1 MATVD
6 RTVLEDWLHQELDG
20 ELTGLEQQQLEQA
33 LAGSEELRLERKAL
47 QSLDQQ
53 LALSRISVREGFADE
68 VLADLPP
75 AAWESRSRRAWR
87 APLAMLAALVAV
99 VLGIGYGAGTGSAAA
114 QTGLVGALA
123 SVVDLFQTAVLAGT
137 GLLGFSWKGLRLAF
151 QELLLDQPAAFA
163 GMVLLLV
170 GLNVL
175 LYLGLRRHRR
185 PGGAVSRSS
194 KDS

>member
-20 ELTGLEQQQLEQA
+20 ELGGFEQQQLEQA
-33 LAGSEELRLERKAL
+33 LAGSEELRLERQAL

-68 VLADLPP
+68 VLADLPA

-87 APLAMLAALVAV
+87 VPLALLAGLVAV
-99 VLGIGYGAGTGSAAA
+99 VLGIGYGSGMSSATP
-114 QTGLVGALA
+114 QTGLAGVLA
-123 SVVDLFQTAVLAGT
+123 SVADLFQAAVLAGT

-185 PGGAVSRSS
+185 PGGAVARSS
-194 KDS
+194 NDS